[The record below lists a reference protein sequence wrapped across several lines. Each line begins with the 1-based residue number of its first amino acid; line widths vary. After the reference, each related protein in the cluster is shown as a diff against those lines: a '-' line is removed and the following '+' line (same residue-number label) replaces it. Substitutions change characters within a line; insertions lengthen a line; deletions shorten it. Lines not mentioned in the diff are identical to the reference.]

1 MGIFLAIM
9 AGGAANAG
17 PDGKDVP
24 RVAFLGFEFINT
36 SLPITS
42 SPGTNIKTRIVT
54 LLGPS
59 VESLLR
65 GLVSAA
71 PECFLPGPAEPHGG
85 DDQTDH

>member
-1 MGIFLAIM
+1 MSLRLEAAMGIFLAIM

-42 SPGTNIKTRIVT
+42 SPGTNIKT
-54 LLGPS
+54 
-59 VESLLR
+59 
-65 GLVSAA
+65 
-71 PECFLPGPAEPHGG
+71 
-85 DDQTDH
+85 